1 SRPPNPAFPTGA
13 SAAGVGAGA
22 DFAFKRGVVEVLA
35 GTSAGGRLAAPGP
48 GPGTGS
54 TAGTGA
60 SVGGNGA
67 NGAAGKG
74 GVEGIVCASSACGAA
89 LAGDVR
95 ALGSASGRKRPA
107 TKIARPTAAAAP
119 TTRSGISAG
128 GRALGR
134 RQGGARG
141 AGVWGGGGG
150 MAAGSRVE
158 GAAGAGRGGA

>member
-1 SRPPNPAFPTGA
+1 
-13 SAAGVGAGA
+13 
-22 DFAFKRGVVEVLA
+22 VVEVLA

-107 TKIARPTAAAAP
+107 TKIARPTAAP
-119 TTRSGISAG
+119 TTRSGIIA
-128 GRALGR
+128 
-134 RQGGARG
+134 GARSLERRHG
-141 AGVWGGGGG
+141 VANEAGVSVGWSA
-150 MAAGSRVE
+150 MATGSTVE
-158 GAAGAGRGGA
+158 GAAGAGRGGATCSGDPFTIGPIPASARP